1 MSEMRLITC
10 IVVKGKGDSVI
21 SEAMNA
27 GAQGATSFTGTGTG
41 IRQTLGLKIIP
52 EKDIIFLVTRDE
64 QTNDVLEVVKKSG
77 NLFEPGEGFVFVTKI
92 ESAFGFLEDYPDS

>member
-1 MSEMRLITC
+1 MNEMRLITC

-27 GAQGATSFTGTGTG
+27 GAQGATYFTGMGTG
-41 IRQTLGLKIIP
+41 IRQTLGLKIVP
-52 EKDIIFLVTRDE
+52 EKDIIFLVTKGE

-92 ESAFGFLEDYPDS
+92 ESAFGFIEDYPDS